1 MNEDL
6 ATYRRFFPITQRYA
20 FLNHASVAPL
30 STKVQQAMS
39 RLIDARVVGED
50 LSDENES
57 TSAHLREM
65 CAELVGGE
73 PAEIAL
79 TRNTSHGLNI
89 AANGVRWHPGDNLI
103 TAQTEFP
110 ANVYPW
116 TNLGRRGV
124 GVRFAPVRDNRIL
137 VEDIKELIDERTR
150 LVAISFVEFY
160 TGYRNDLNA
169 IGQLCDD
176 RGLFFS
182 VDGIQGLGALPLDAR
197 AAKLDFL
204 SAGAAK
210 WPMGP
215 IGTGFF
221 WCRKEFIEDLEP
233 AVAGWRG
240 VVDADD
246 YFRYDSPLRSDARR
260 FEEGSPNV
268 AGIWGFEAGLRLLM
282 EVGVPCIEERI
293 ITLTDYLIAGL
304 QERDYPIITP
314 IASRAERSGIVTFL
328 PESGSVE
335 ELHQDL
341 TEADVVVSQRGPGIR
356 VSPHF
361 YNTEDDLDR
370 LLNALP

>member
-6 ATYRRFFPITQRYA
+6 TAYRRYFPITQRYA

-30 STKVQQAMS
+30 STRVQEAMQ
-39 RLIDARVVGED
+39 RLIGARVTGED
-50 LSDENES
+50 LSKDGE
-57 TSAHLREM
+57 AIVVHLREM

-73 PAEIAL
+73 SEEIAL

-89 AANGVRWHPGDNLI
+89 AANGILWRPGDNLI

-116 TNLGRRGV
+116 TNLNRRGV
-124 GVRFAPVRDNRIL
+124 EVRFALAPDNRIL
-137 VEDIKELIDERTR
+137 VEDIEKLMDQRTR
-150 LVAISFVEFY
+150 LVALSFVEFY
-160 TGYRNDLNA
+160 TGYRNDLAA

-176 RGLFFS
+176 RGIFFS
-182 VDGIQGLGALPLDAR
+182 LDAIQGLGALPLNAR

-204 SAGAAK
+204 STGAAK
-210 WPMGP
+210 WLMGP

-221 WCRKEFIEDLEP
+221 WCRKEFTEHLIP

-240 VVDADD
+240 VVDTDD

-268 AGIWGFEAGLRLLM
+268 AGLWGFEASLSLLL
-282 EVGVPCIEERI
+282 EVSIPRIEARI
-293 ITLTDYLIAGL
+293 MALTDYLIAGL
-304 QERDYPIITP
+304 QDRGYPIISP
-314 IASRAERSGIVTFL
+314 IASRSERSGIITFL
-328 PESGSVE
+328 PKSGSAKD
-335 ELHQDL
+335 LHQNI
-341 TEADVVVSQRGPGIR
+341 TEADVVVSQRGAGIR

-361 YNTEDDLDR
+361 YNTEEDIDR
-370 LLNALP
+370 LLDVLP